1 MILIIFSILF
11 VDEILVS
18 KQNSTECDTAF
29 QLSVSNKDGN
39 RVMWVKTFYKGYP
52 VKDVINPF
60 RHQCSSEC
68 DTGAHEVN
76 WERIQTCFLFPQLSL
91 MQFLCCIGHAGF
103 PQTITSFL
111 KAKKYGHAFVNVKR
125 ENMHSLNG
133 RA

>member
-1 MILIIFSILF
+1 MILTIYSILF
-11 VDEILVS
+11 VDGILES

-39 RVMWVKTFYKGYP
+39 RVMWVKKFYKGYP

-76 WERIQTCFLFPQLSL
+76 WGRIQTCFLLPLLSL
-91 MQFLCCIGHAGF
+91 MQFLCRIGHADF
-103 PQTITSFL
+103 PQTIMSFL
-111 KAKKYGHAFVNVKR
+111 KARKMVIP
-125 ENMHSLNG
+125 S
-133 RA
+133 